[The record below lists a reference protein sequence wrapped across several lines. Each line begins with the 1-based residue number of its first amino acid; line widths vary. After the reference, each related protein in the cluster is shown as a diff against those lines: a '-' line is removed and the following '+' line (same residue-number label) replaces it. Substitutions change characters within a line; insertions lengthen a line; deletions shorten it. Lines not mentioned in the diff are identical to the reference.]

1 MIFLQR
7 RKRKLYWIS
16 NNAGLFSHFFQ
27 VKYMSAIASNWNRHL
42 VVVPYKSVHTS
53 SDKSDN
59 KSINLCKIF
68 DFTAGGSS
76 LTSNHSISCDTPPKN
91 SSKHCFLRFQT
102 LSRFDQISNYCYA
115 GKVWGKSAIVPLRQ
129 KLEVMSL
136 SPRLVFTNRY
146 RQLFASVV
154 LQLLSVGGRNVS
166 YTFTRM
172 PTHCVV
178 HWR

>member
-1 MIFLQR
+1 
-7 RKRKLYWIS
+7 
-16 NNAGLFSHFFQ
+16 
-27 VKYMSAIASNWNRHL
+27 MSAIARNWNRSL

-53 SDKSDN
+53 SEIADN

-68 DFTAGGSS
+68 YFTAGDSS
-76 LTSNHSISCDTPPKN
+76 LTSISCDTPPKN

-115 GKVWGKSAIVPLRQ
+115 GKVWGKSGIVPLRQ
-129 KLEVMSL
+129 KLEVMNL

-154 LQLLSVGGRNVS
+154 LQLLSVGGKNVS
-166 YTFTRM
+166 FPFTRL
-172 PTHCVV
+172 PSHCVV